1 MTTTKLL
8 DLIDY
13 TNDPKE
19 MIQKLDVYL
28 ERMLRKHRYPY
39 SVFCVFDIDDT
50 LLTTRDPDE
59 FICHQKVGQYLYRK
73 CIELNIPIHLVTAR
87 LGSKS
92 SQLYLEQ
99 QLKLMGYS
107 GYKSLYMQTKD
118 EDTAAYKARIRN
130 ELTSENACILNVGDQ
145 LTDHF
150 SDINEDFAE
159 ISCVLNP
166 NTYYIMR
173 VAGDSALCSIKFPSL
188 YFDQDQDP
196 DNGQE
201 VEV

>member
-1 MTTTKLL
+1 MSKLL

-28 ERMLRKHRYPY
+28 ERMLQKHKPY

-50 LLTTRDPDE
+50 LFSTRDPDE
-59 FICHQKVGQYLYRK
+59 FICHQKVGQYLYKK
-73 CIELNIPIHLVTAR
+73 CNELNIPIHLVTAR

-92 SQLYLEQ
+92 SQVYLEE

-107 GYKSLYMQTKD
+107 SYKSLYMQTKD

-130 ELTSENACILNVGDQ
+130 ELTSERNACILNIGDQ

-150 SDINEDFAE
+150 SDITDEDYTELA
-159 ISCVLNP
+159 CVLNP

-188 YFDQDQDP
+188 YFDEDQDP
-196 DNGQE
+196 DNRQE